1 MQRQWRMSG
10 KWRAWL
16 IGTAIGLLATT
27 TSIQTVRAGDQ
38 DLSLADLAGSYAGSG
53 GGFLTLCFTPTSPPA
68 DAGCAK
74 PSSLAVQFNDADVLE
89 STVSP
94 DGQFCVTVT
103 TVDSPVGGSKFPA
116 FINHFIAGGSVTSY
130 DPRTGR
136 GTADFTFYNA
146 ADGVSCKRA
155 TVVNPRSAQPVA
167 HGTEDTQFGEAPALH
182 FNYVFTS
189 FTGVAG
195 NFGGSVLSGT
205 LYIQHE

>member
-1 MQRQWRMSG
+1 MQEQWRMSG

-16 IGTAIGLLATT
+16 VATAIGLLTT
-27 TSIQTVRAGDQ
+27 TASIQTVQAEDKG
-38 DLSLADLAGSYAGSG
+38 LSLADLAGSYAGNG
-53 GGFLTLCFTPTSPPA
+53 GGFLTMCFIGTSPPA
-68 DAGCAK
+68 DAACDN
-74 PSSLAVQFNDADVLE
+74 PSSVAIQFNDADVLQ

-103 TVDSPVGGSKFPA
+103 TVDSPVDASKLPA
-116 FINHFIAGGSVTSY
+116 FINNFIVGGSVTSY

-136 GTADFTFYNA
+136 GAADFTFYNA